1 MSLTIKIPTKKNNS
15 NNSVPDPSNARRKS
29 TRRRVTTDSEE
40 DDYEPS
46 PTHSESKHRRK
57 QAPRVKGEREDDSS
71 LRDSA
76 RVRDRSQP
84 GGSKRPRDDPLSV
97 DEPEGQLDATVSPD
111 VDSSANATATAALGV
126 VKEESTSVS
135 LPPFKKKRLPPIKKN
150 KPNAVPSTNLTPNH
164 PATGK
169 PGQEAKAGPSLVQEE
184 SVDTLSVLKR
194 PKRINNQQEV
204 NLNDKSVYESLFK
217 HSGGSIPRA
226 GLNLKEKEERRRELD
241 GMREEDRRRRAA
253 DAEHVFDLRAQHNK
267 ITSFVERL
275 QARRS
280 GALWPNILAVA
291 FRQER
296 ERDDHRREQERARQ
310 GEVTGKRK
318 ESGEVPEER

>member
-15 NNSVPDPSNARRKS
+15 NNSGPEPSNARRKS

-46 PTHSESKHRRK
+46 PTHSESKQRRRP
-57 QAPRVKGEREDDSS
+57 APRVKGEREDDPS

-76 RVRDRSQP
+76 WVRDRSQL
-84 GGSKRPRDDPLSV
+84 GGSKRPRDDPLSA

-111 VDSSANATATAALGV
+111 VDSSANATATAALEV
-126 VKEESTSVS
+126 VKEEPASVS

-150 KPNAVPSTNLTPNH
+150 KPNAVPSTNATPNH

-241 GMREEDRRRRAA
+241 RMREEDRRRRAA

-296 ERDDHRREQERARQ
+296 ERDDRRREQERARQ
-310 GEVTGKRK
+310 REVTGKGK